1 MITRVANSSWLVF
14 SSLFESN
21 FGSKWFKQIHI
32 AKKARVCP
40 KMCHKQWVATDCPS
54 SKRPIWPNGFSQGS
68 SFQVA
73 CKWLV
78 STTSGLG
85 QRGLG
90 GWAYAVTHF
99 ICSSLTVYRFWKCLW
114 EWEEEERAEQRG
126 LITIMCVI
134 FNEPR
139 QDSGP
144 YDTSSPSLTVGVE
157 CQPHFKGKM
166 MLYLLH
172 RYNLNMC

>member
-157 CQPHFKGKM
+157 RQPHFKGKM